1 MKESVE
7 AFLVRL
13 IDGTICSNYKFSKL
27 RGILKK
33 VSVILREMH
42 LNSVLAK
49 FEALI
54 QLTRIV
60 TALRVEL
67 AHKYQPKYF
76 SKRLKNTNVGTTREI
91 HAKTHS
97 NSHESRSI
105 VLLHPKKKSVPS
117 RKHIRPH
124 SQPLVS

>member
-13 IDGTICSNYKFSKL
+13 IDGTVFSNYKFSKL
-27 RGILKK
+27 RDILKK

-42 LNSVLAK
+42 IYSVLAK

-54 QLTRIV
+54 QLPRIV
-60 TALRVEL
+60 TALGVEL

-76 SKRLKNTNVGTTREI
+76 SKRLKNTNVGFTREK
-91 HAKTHS
+91 HAKIHS
-97 NSHESRSI
+97 TRHGSRSI
-105 VLLHPKKKSVPS
+105 VFVHPQKKRFSSK
-117 RKHIRPH
+117 KHIRPH
-124 SQPLVS
+124 SQTFVS